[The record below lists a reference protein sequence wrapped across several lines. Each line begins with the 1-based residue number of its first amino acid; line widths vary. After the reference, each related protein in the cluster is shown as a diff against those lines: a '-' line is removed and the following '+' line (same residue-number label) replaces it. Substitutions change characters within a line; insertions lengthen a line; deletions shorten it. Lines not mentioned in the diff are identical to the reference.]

1 MQISIYNGEINLV
14 RHVKAIPNNLWTIAS
29 SKNITA
35 VYDNVV
41 DIKIPFETI
50 EIDDGDTLEFLFI
63 NANFGLIDFYIPNEM
78 LLSVKRV

>member
-50 EIDDGDTLEFLFI
+50 EIDDGDTL
-63 NANFGLIDFYIPNEM
+63 DFYSKCKLRIE
-78 LLSVKRV
+78 LTFTFLTKCCYQ